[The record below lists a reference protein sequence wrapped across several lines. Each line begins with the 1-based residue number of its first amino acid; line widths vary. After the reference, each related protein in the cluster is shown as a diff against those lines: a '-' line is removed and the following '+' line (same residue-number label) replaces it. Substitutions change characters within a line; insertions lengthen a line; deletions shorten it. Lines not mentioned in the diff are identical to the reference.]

1 MNEKDIQ
8 KFIWS
13 KRDDFSSL
21 LIEPTFP
28 AIEEPSVTDMNPSE
42 ILYQM
47 VIDRYKEYW
56 QCIKEMDLWG
66 CEVTLKEEDERDMRT
81 DFLGNRPGGNGII
94 VVELK
99 KSGQTARQAFTE
111 LPAYGSFLRTL
122 FTPSSKNDIMYLLI
136 SPMGERIVEQAAIN
150 QLVYDNN
157 KVCVLESHIDRE
169 DLNTLKLSLWIPQK
183 KIFDGICEAAF
194 APKCIDIY
202 KVVWEN
208 LRGDWSPKGDHEYPN
223 EYMKHRMIK
232 VAQVAAQ
239 MMESCGLH
247 GFVYTSQMWSE
258 ALGSGFLGNSIV
270 IGAINPYKV
279 TKTKFYYDN
288 NFGEW
293 EKCADVDFGGLGM
306 MDIIPALKGYAKDL
320 HDRDNYLK
328 SLADS
333 WGEDMTIIAR
343 YVVETMTKTL
353 SGRKVEID
361 KGCFD
366 WKNLFESGDEDYSD
380 PFDFHFTGILRD
392 LFFRYTEIDFEYLST
407 CNEDEREFH
416 PYCLAGYDVPEE
428 LVDMVFSPTYA
439 KLFLKRLYNP
449 LIVGPDD
456 I

>member
-8 KFIWS
+8 NYIWS
-13 KRDDFSSL
+13 KKDDFSSL

-28 AIEEPSVTDMNPSE
+28 EFEEPSVINIKPSE

-56 QCIKEMDLWG
+56 QCIQEMELWG
-66 CEVTLKEEDERDMRT
+66 CEVTLKEKNERDMRT
-81 DFLGNRPGGNGII
+81 DFLGNVPGGNGII

-99 KSGQTARQAFTE
+99 KSNQTARQAFTE

-122 FTPSSKNDIMYLLI
+122 FSPSSKNDIMYLLI

-157 KVCVLESHIDRE
+157 KVCILEPQIVGD
-169 DLNTLKLSLWIPQK
+169 DLNTLKLSLWIPKK

-194 APKCIDIY
+194 APECIDIF

-208 LRGDWSPKGDHEYPN
+208 LRGDWSPKGDHEYPD
-223 EYMKHRMIK
+223 EHMKHRMIK

-247 GFVYTSQMWSE
+247 GFVYTSQLWSE
-258 ALGSGFLGNSIV
+258 ALGCGFLGNSIV

-279 TKTKFYYDN
+279 AKTKFYYDKY
-288 NFGEW
+288 GWEL
-293 EKCADVDFGGLGM
+293 EKCADADFRGVDM
-306 MDIIPALKGYAKDL
+306 MDLIPTLKGYAKDL
-320 HDRDNYLK
+320 HDRDNYLEF
-328 SLADS
+328 LADS
-333 WGEDMTIIAR
+333 WGEDMTKIAF

-353 SGRKVEID
+353 SGRKVQID

-366 WKNLFESGDEDYSD
+366 WKNLFESGDEDCSD

-392 LFFRYTEIDFEYLST
+392 LFFRYAEIDYKYLSK
-407 CNEDEREFH
+407 CNEDDSELH
-416 PYCLAGYDVPEE
+416 PYYLLGVGVPKE
-428 LVDMVFSPTYA
+428 LVDMVFSPAFA

-449 LIVGPDD
+449 LIVEPDD

>member
-13 KRDDFSSL
+13 KKDDFSSL

-28 AIEEPSVTDMNPSE
+28 EFEEPSVINIKPSE

-47 VIDRYKEYW
+47 VVDRYKEYW
-56 QCIKEMDLWG
+56 QCVKEMEFWG

-81 DFLGNRPGGNGII
+81 DFLGNVPGGNGII

-99 KSGQTARQAFTE
+99 KYNQTARQAFTE

-122 FTPSSKNDIMYLLI
+122 FSPSSKNDIMYLLI

-150 QLVYDNN
+150 QLVYDKN
-157 KVCVLESHIDRE
+157 KVCVLEPHIDEE
-169 DLNTLKLSLWIPQK
+169 DLNTLKLSLWIPSK

-194 APKCIDIY
+194 APKCIDIF

-208 LRGDWSPKGDHEYPN
+208 LRGDWSPKVDYENPD

-258 ALGSGFLGNSIV
+258 ALGSGCLGNSIV

-279 TKTKFYYDN
+279 AKTKFYHDEYD
-288 NFGEW
+288 GEW
-293 EKCADVDFGGLGM
+293 EECAETGFEEVGM
-306 MDIIPALKGYAKDL
+306 MDLIPTLERNAKDL
-320 HDRDNYLK
+320 HDRNNYLEF
-328 SLADS
+328 LAGS
-333 WGEDMTIIAR
+333 WGEDMTKIAF
-343 YVVETMTKTL
+343 YVVETMTKAL
-353 SGRKVEID
+353 SGREVQID

-366 WKNLFESGDEDYSD
+366 WKNLFESGDEDRSD

-392 LFFRYTEIDFEYLST
+392 LFFRYSEIDYKYLST
-407 CNEDEREFH
+407 CKEDDSELH
-416 PYCLAGYDVPEE
+416 PYCLLGYDVPEE
-428 LVDMVFSPTYA
+428 LVDIVFSPTYA

-449 LIVGPDD
+449 LIVGSDD

>member
-1 MNEKDIQ
+1 
-8 KFIWS
+8 
-13 KRDDFSSL
+13 
-21 LIEPTFP
+21 
-28 AIEEPSVTDMNPSE
+28 
-42 ILYQM
+42 
-47 VIDRYKEYW
+47 
-56 QCIKEMDLWG
+56 
-66 CEVTLKEEDERDMRT
+66 
-81 DFLGNRPGGNGII
+81 
-94 VVELK
+94 
-99 KSGQTARQAFTE
+99 
-111 LPAYGSFLRTL
+111 
-122 FTPSSKNDIMYLLI
+122 MYLLI
-136 SPMGERIVEQAAIN
+136 SPMEERIVEQAAIN

-157 KVCVLESHIDRE
+157 KVCVLEPHIDGE
-169 DLNTLKLSLWIPQK
+169 DLNTLKLSLWIPK
-183 KIFDGICEAAF
+183 KKMFDGICEAAF
-194 APKCIDIY
+194 DPKCIDIL

-208 LRGDWSPKGDHEYPN
+208 LRGDWSPEGDHEYPD
-223 EYMKHRMIK
+223 EHMKHRMIK

-258 ALGSGFLGNSIV
+258 ALRSGWLGNSIV

-279 TKTKFYYDN
+279 AKTKFYHDKYD
-288 NFGEW
+288 GEW
-293 EKCADVDFGGLGM
+293 EKCADADFGGVGM
-306 MDIIPALKGYAKDL
+306 MDLIPTLKGYAKDL
-320 HDRDNYLK
+320 HDRYNYLE

-333 WGEDMTIIAR
+333 WGEDMSTIAR
-343 YVVETMTKTL
+343 YVVETMTKAL

-366 WKNLFESGDEDYSD
+366 WKNLFESGDEDCSD

-392 LFFRYTEIDFEYLST
+392 LFFRYTEIDYEYLST

>member
-8 KFIWS
+8 KYIWT
-13 KRDDFSSL
+13 KKDDFYSL
-21 LIEPTFP
+21 LVEPTFP
-28 AIEEPSVTDMNPSE
+28 TNEEPSVTSMNPSE

-47 VIDRYKEYW
+47 VINRYKEYW
-56 QCIKEMDLWG
+56 QCVKKMEFWG
-66 CEVTLKEEDERDMRT
+66 CEVTLKEKDERGMRT
-81 DFLGNRPGGNGII
+81 DFLGYTPGGNRI
-94 VVELK
+94 VIVELK
-99 KSGQTARQAFTE
+99 KSNQTARQAFTE
-111 LPAYGSFLRTL
+111 LLAYGSFLRTL
-122 FTPSSKNDIMYLLI
+122 FSPSSKNDIMYLLI
-136 SPMGERIVEQAAIN
+136 SPMRERIVEQAAIN

-157 KVCVLESHIDRE
+157 QVCVLEPHIDGE
-169 DLNTLKLSLWIPQK
+169 DLNTLKLSLWIPK
-183 KIFDGICEAAF
+183 KNMFEGICEAAF
-194 APKCIDIY
+194 APKCIDIF

-208 LRGDWSPKGDHEYPN
+208 LRGDWSPEGDHECPD

-232 VAQVAAQ
+232 VAQAAAQ

-247 GFVYTSQMWSE
+247 GFVYTSQMRSE
-258 ALGSGFLGNSIV
+258 ALGSGCLGNSIV

-288 NFGEW
+288 HGGEW
-293 EKCADVDFGGLGM
+293 EECADADFGGVGM
-306 MDIIPALKGYAKDL
+306 MDLIPTLKGHAKDL
-320 HDRDNYLK
+320 HDRDNYLEF
-328 SLADS
+328 LAES
-333 WGEDMTIIAR
+333 WGEDMTKIAF

-366 WKNLFESGDEDYSD
+366 WRNLFESGDEDYSA

-392 LFFRYTEIDFEYLST
+392 LFFKYTEIDYEYLST
-407 CNEDEREFH
+407 CNEDEREYF
-416 PYCLAGYDVPEE
+416 LAEYHVPEE
-428 LVDMVFSPTYA
+428 LVDMVFSPKSA

>member
-8 KFIWS
+8 NYIWS
-13 KRDDFSSL
+13 KKDDFSSL

-28 AIEEPSVTDMNPSE
+28 EFEEPSVINIKPSE

-56 QCIKEMDLWG
+56 QCVKGMELWG
-66 CEVTLKEEDERDMRT
+66 CEVTLKEENERDMRT
-81 DFLGNRPGGNGII
+81 DFLGYTPGGNGII
-94 VVELK
+94 VIELK
-99 KSGQTARQAFTE
+99 KCPQTARQAFTE
-111 LPAYGSFLRTL
+111 LPAYGSFLRTT
-122 FTPSSKNDIMYLLI
+122 FSPSSKNDIMYLLI
-136 SPMGERIVEQAAIN
+136 SPMDERIVEQAAIN

-157 KVCVLESHIDRE
+157 KVCILEPQIVGD
-169 DLNTLKLSLWIPQK
+169 DLNTLKLSLWIPNK
-183 KIFDGICEAAF
+183 KIFDGICEAVF
-194 APKCIDIY
+194 MPKCIDIF

-208 LRGDWSPKGDHEYPN
+208 LRGDWSPEGDREYPD
-223 EYMKHRMIK
+223 EHMKHRMIK

-247 GFVYTSQMWSE
+247 GFVYTSQVWSE
-258 ALGSGFLGNSIV
+258 SLGSGCLGNSIV

-279 TKTKFYYDN
+279 AKTKFYHNEYD
-288 NFGEW
+288 GEW
-293 EKCADVDFGGLGM
+293 EKCANADFGGVGM
-306 MDIIPALKGYAKDL
+306 MDLIPTLKGYAKDL
-320 HDRDNYLK
+320 HDRNNYLE
-328 SLADS
+328 SLAYS
-333 WGEDMTIIAR
+333 WGEDMMNIAR
-343 YVVETMTKTL
+343 YVVETMTKAL

-366 WKNLFESGDEDYSD
+366 WKNLFESGDEDFSD

-392 LFFRYTEIDFEYLST
+392 LFFRYTEIDYEYLST
-407 CNEDEREFH
+407 CNEDDSELH

-428 LVDMVFSPTYA
+428 LVDMAFSPTYA
-439 KLFLKRLYNP
+439 RLFLKRLYNP

>member
-8 KFIWS
+8 KYIWS
-13 KRDDFSSL
+13 KKDDFSSL

-28 AIEEPSVTDMNPSE
+28 EIEEPSVTNMNPSE
-42 ILYQM
+42 ILYQI

-56 QCIKEMDLWG
+56 QCVKEMEFWG

-81 DFLGNRPGGNGII
+81 DFLGYRPGGNGII

-99 KSGQTARQAFTE
+99 RSDQTARQAFTE

-122 FTPSSKNDIMYLLI
+122 FSPSSQNDIMYLLI

-157 KVCVLESHIDRE
+157 KVCVLEPRIDGE
-169 DLNTLKLSLWIPQK
+169 DLNTLKLSLWIPEK
-183 KIFDGICEAAF
+183 TIFSEICEAAF

-208 LRGDWSPKGDHEYPN
+208 LRGDWSPEGEHEFPN
-223 EYMKHRMIK
+223 EHMKHRMIK

-258 ALGSGFLGNSIV
+258 ALGSDWLGNSIV
-270 IGAINPYKV
+270 IGAVNPYKV
-279 TKTKFYYDN
+279 AKTKFYYDN
-288 NFGEW
+288 NGGEL
-293 EKCADVDFGGLGM
+293 EECADDGFEGVDM
-306 MDIIPALKGYAKDL
+306 MDFIPTLKGYAKDL
-320 HDRDNYLK
+320 HDRDNYLE
-328 SLADS
+328 SLANS
-333 WGEDMTIIAR
+333 WGEDMTRIAH
-343 YVVETMTKTL
+343 YVVETMTKAL

-366 WKNLFESGDEDYSD
+366 WKNLFESGDEDYSE

-392 LFFRYTEIDFEYLST
+392 LFFRYSEKDYEYLST
-407 CNEDEREFH
+407 CSEDIRELH
-416 PYCLAGYDVPEE
+416 PYCLAGYEVPKE
-428 LVDMVFSPTYA
+428 LVDMVFSPTWA

-449 LIVGPDD
+449 IIVDIDD

>member
-8 KFIWS
+8 KYIWT
-13 KRDDFSSL
+13 KKDDFYSL
-21 LIEPTFP
+21 LVEPTFP
-28 AIEEPSVTDMNPSE
+28 TNEEPSVTSMNPSE

-47 VIDRYKEYW
+47 VINRYKEYW
-56 QCIKEMDLWG
+56 QCVKKMEFWG
-66 CEVTLKEEDERDMRT
+66 CEVTLKEKDERGMRT
-81 DFLGNRPGGNGII
+81 DFLGYTPGGNRI
-94 VVELK
+94 VIVELK
-99 KSGQTARQAFTE
+99 KSNQTARQAFTE
-111 LPAYGSFLRTL
+111 LLAYGSFLRTL
-122 FTPSSKNDIMYLLI
+122 FSPSSKNDIMYLLI
-136 SPMGERIVEQAAIN
+136 SPMRERIVEQAAIN

-157 KVCVLESHIDRE
+157 QVCVLEPHIDGE
-169 DLNTLKLSLWIPQK
+169 DLNTLKLSLWIPK
-183 KIFDGICEAAF
+183 KNMFEGICEAAF
-194 APKCIDIY
+194 APKCIDIF

-208 LRGDWSPKGDHEYPN
+208 LRGDWSPEGDHECPD

-232 VAQVAAQ
+232 VAQAAAQ

-247 GFVYTSQMWSE
+247 GFVYTSQMRSE
-258 ALGSGFLGNSIV
+258 ALGSGCLGNSIV

-288 NFGEW
+288 HGGEW
-293 EKCADVDFGGLGM
+293 EECADADFGGVGM
-306 MDIIPALKGYAKDL
+306 MDLIPTLKGHAKDL
-320 HDRDNYLK
+320 HDRDNYLEF
-328 SLADS
+328 LAES
-333 WGEDMTIIAR
+333 WGEDMTKIAF

-366 WKNLFESGDEDYSD
+366 WRNLFESGDEDYSV

-392 LFFRYTEIDFEYLST
+392 LFFKYTEIDYEYLST
-407 CNEDEREFH
+407 CNEDEREYF
-416 PYCLAGYDVPEE
+416 LAEYHVPEE
-428 LVDMVFSPTYA
+428 LVDMVFSPKSA